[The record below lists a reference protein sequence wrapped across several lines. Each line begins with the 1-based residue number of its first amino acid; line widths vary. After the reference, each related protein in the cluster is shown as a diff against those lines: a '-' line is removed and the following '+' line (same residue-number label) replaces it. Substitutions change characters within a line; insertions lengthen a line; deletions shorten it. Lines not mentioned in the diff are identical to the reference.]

1 MAARSIISKMSFY
14 DIVTL
19 VVPSAVV
26 CYAHNWVPIEC
37 KASWV
42 VYVAQFGIIIIFG
55 FILKSISS
63 WWGGMW
69 FRNNTDV
76 IKQERLKVE
85 NIGGE
90 NKSCGFLDI
99 LIFDPLKYICSP
111 VMYFCYSADS
121 HELLDYY
128 NKYDKAYEKS
138 YAGKRIDILESHVA
152 FLQTAI
158 LALFICIFGKMYSSC
173 ISECSSMFSWKPCI
187 VLAVCYVC
195 IIIMLNIQ
203 RTIYR
208 IVFENSK
215 DK

>member
-19 VVPSAVV
+19 IVPSAMV
-26 CYAHNWVPIEC
+26 CYAYNWVPIEC
-37 KASWV
+37 KTSWV
-42 VYVAQFGIIIIFG
+42 VYVAQFGMILIIG
-55 FILKSISS
+55 FIMKSISS
-63 WWGGMW
+63 WWGGLW
-69 FRNNTDV
+69 FRNNTDI

-99 LIFDPLKYICSP
+99 LFFDPLKYICSI
-111 VMYFCYSADS
+111 VMFFCYSADTP
-121 HELLDYY
+121 ELTDYY
-128 NKYDKAYEKS
+128 GKYDKAYESS
-138 YAGKRIDILESHVA
+138 YSGKRIDILESHVA
-152 FLQTAI
+152 FLQTVI
-158 LALFICIFGKMYSSC
+158 LALFICMFGNIYSGC
-173 ISECSSMFSWKPCI
+173 ICECEPKFSWTPCGI
-187 VLAVCYVC
+187 PLICYVC
-195 IIIMLNIQ
+195 IIIMLNTQ